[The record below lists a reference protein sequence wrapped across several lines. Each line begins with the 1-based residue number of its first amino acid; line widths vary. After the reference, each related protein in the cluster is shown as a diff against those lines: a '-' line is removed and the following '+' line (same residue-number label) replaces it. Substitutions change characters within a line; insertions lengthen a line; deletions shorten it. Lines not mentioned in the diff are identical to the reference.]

1 MWGPLYR
8 SILDKLWVDTG
19 GINLVG
25 QWAQLQTLIDFI
37 GAPIGSGIGIG
48 VSIIVAQKKTSDH
61 KVILLS
67 GYCMSLAVILPFLLV
82 AIIYSQQICQWLGL
96 EPTFN
101 EEVAIS
107 LIVGYL
113 NIGNILLC
121 NFLIGSSQQVR
132 AFYIICFTTV
142 PNILLLR
149 YSPFFSTEI
158 STRLVLYCYATTCL
172 ITSSW
177 MIFLLFKTTQNNA
190 HNFIKIISYSRKLVK
205 FIFVGFAI
213 GVLSPLCLLMVRS
226 FISIQQDWAASGVAT
241 GLWRASDW
249 IFAPATTMVFYHYL
263 PILSLQSSRGRAL
276 ESIKEITIKVVPT
289 SFIALILLVI
299 LRDPIL
305 NMLYG
310 ESFKAPLEICIYF
323 WLGDAFRILSSV
335 FLMGLYVLKATK
347 LIAIWDLFS
356 QPLFSF
362 LLFVGMASSLK
373 LTGIAFAST
382 YFLYALLCI
391 FGFLYIEHHVSKRI
405 GRFKFEAQRA

>member
-48 VSIIVAQKKTSDH
+48 VSIIVAQKKSSDH

-82 AIIYSQQICQWLGL
+82 AIIYSQLICQWLGL
-96 EPTFN
+96 DPTFN
-101 EEVAIS
+101 EEVVIS

-121 NFLIGSSQQVR
+121 NFLIGSNQQVR
-132 AFYIICFTTV
+132 AFYIICFTTI

-149 YSPFFSTEI
+149 YSPFISTDI

-177 MIFLLFKTTQNNA
+177 MIFLLCKTTWHNSNNFHKMIA
-190 HNFIKIISYSRKLVK
+190 YSQKLVK

-276 ESIKEITIKVVPT
+276 ESIKEIALKIVPM
-289 SFIALILLVI
+289 SFIALLLLVI
-299 LRDPIL
+299 LREPIL
-305 NMLYG
+305 NTLYG
-310 ESFKAPLEICIYF
+310 DSFIAPLEICLYF
-323 WLGDAFRILSSV
+323 WIGDAFRILSSV

-356 QPLFSF
+356 QPLFSL
-362 LLFVGMASSLK
+362 LLFMGMASSLR
-373 LTGIAFAST
+373 LTGVAFAST
-382 YFLYALLCI
+382 YLIYALLCI
-391 FGFLYIEHHVSKRI
+391 FGFLYIEKNRT
-405 GRFKFEAQRA
+405 RTKK